1 MPKVMKSFTLLADE
15 SGAVWVEGSFT
26 QTQVKRVIN
35 SYKRAG
41 ITLTAYGSPNQLTAQ
56 LEQLS
61 AVLCS
66 EPYARAY
73 RIEDRFGVR
82 LGADL

>member
-1 MPKVMKSFTLLADE
+1 MAKVMKSFTLLADP

-56 LEQLS
+56 LEQIN
-61 AVLCS
+61 AVLDTNAT
-66 EPYARAY
+66 ARAL
-73 RIEDRFGVR
+73 RAEGR
-82 LGADL
+82 LVVMAGAN

>member
-1 MPKVMKSFTLLADE
+1 MPKVIKSFTLLADP

-41 ITLTAYGSPNQLTAQ
+41 ITLTAYGSPNQLV
-56 LEQLS
+56 EQVKELTQ
-61 AVLCS
+61 AL
-66 EPYARAY
+66 A
-73 RIEDRFGVR
+73 G
-82 LGADL
+82 

>member
-1 MPKVMKSFTLLADE
+1 MAKVMKSFTLLADP

-41 ITLTAYGSPNQLTAQ
+41 ITLTAYGSPNQL
-56 LEQLS
+56 LEQVKELTQ
-61 AVLCS
+61 AL
-66 EPYARAY
+66 A
-73 RIEDRFGVR
+73 G
-82 LGADL
+82 